1 MALTSRGKKPE
12 PAKEEPKKG
21 SKPDYVARARQSPDS
36 EFYSNIGAAW
46 ERTNEKGETF
56 ISVKLNS
63 QPTNWDGSF
72 LLMRPLP
79 DRE

>member
-1 MALTSRGKKPE
+1 MALLKRKQE
-12 PAKEEPKKG
+12 PAAKEEPKKG

-46 ERTNEKGETF
+46 ERTNEKKETF
-56 ISVKLNS
+56 NRVKLNS